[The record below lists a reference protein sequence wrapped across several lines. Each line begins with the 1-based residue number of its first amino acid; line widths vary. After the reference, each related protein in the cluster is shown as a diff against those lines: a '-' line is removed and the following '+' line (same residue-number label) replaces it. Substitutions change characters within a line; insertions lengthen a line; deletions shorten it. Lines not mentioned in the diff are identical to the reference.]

1 MSKRL
6 NLNRTLF
13 DKSKYSKTIDT
24 SFKELL
30 PLSVE
35 DDTPPITIDEFFKSY
50 DNLFFEIPKTGIN
63 SHNILIQRSSEYV
76 GDEQTNEELDALYA
90 EVTALR
96 EQLLETQKDLS
107 ELQQSQTEETLQN
120 ITNG

>member
-13 DKSKYSKTIDT
+13 DKSKYFKTIDT

-35 DDTPPITIDEFFKSY
+35 DDTSPITIDEFFGAY
-50 DNLFFEIPKTGIN
+50 DNLFFEIPKTGLN

-76 GDEQTNEELDALYA
+76 GNEQTNEELDALYA

-96 EQLLETQKDLS
+96 EQLLETQKELS
-107 ELQQSQTEETLQN
+107 DIQQAQTEETLQ
-120 ITNG
+120 I

>member
-76 GDEQTNEELDALYA
+76 GNEQTNEELDALYA

-96 EQLLETQKDLS
+96 EQLLETQKELS
-107 ELQQSQTEETLQN
+107 DIQQAQTEEALQN